1 MKYNIYLSDELGALI
16 EKDSAERSMTP
27 VQFIPLLLANHYK
40 AQLQVD
46 KDLAAYDII
55 LEELKKEIVTF
66 VNTLEPGQ
74 TFVLRDIP
82 FYNSIPDSIRVR
94 IARSV
99 QKLVTAPP
107 ANDTELSD
115 LISRKYRPNGKPA
128 LLYGAA
134 IYIKNKEKGDKK

>member
-27 VQFIPLLLANHYK
+27 VQYIPLLLANHYK

-46 KDLAAYDII
+46 KELADYDLI
-55 LEELKKEIVTF
+55 LEELKTEIVTY

-99 QKLVTAPP
+99 QKLVTAPT
-107 ANDTELSD
+107 NDKELSD
-115 LISRKYRPNGKPA
+115 LIARKYRPNGKAA

-134 IYIKNKEKGDKK
+134 IYLKK